1 MTEGGA
7 LLLSLAQR
15 TLDGLLEAGPY
26 ALVALGLTLGF
37 GTLRRVNLAYG
48 AGAMLGALVMQSLQS
63 GMILLGVDA
72 PLQNIVVGLVL
83 VLAVWV
89 DGVYRSRIK

>member
-7 LLLSLAQR
+7 LLLLFAQR

-48 AGAMLGALVMQSLQS
+48 AGAMLGAYVGAWLYALLLYMLLV
-63 GMILLGVDA
+63 
-72 PLQNIVVGLVL
+72 
-83 VLAVWV
+83 
-89 DGVYRSRIK
+89 